1 MKNTGLSIRNFILIP
16 MLIVA
21 LGLCFSARNAQAEIK
36 ELVIGIGIDAD
47 RGGTTRSGGS

>member
-36 ELVIGIGIDAD
+36 ELVIGYIGIDAD
-47 RGGTTRSGGS
+47 TQAAAL